1 MQLENYN
8 FTGKEDFK
16 NLWMTTVTNEYGLF
30 RGRENEL
37 GEIFE
42 TLFDNTDVELFNS
55 HKNKTTVMPMIDF
68 VNQVYEDKVIMI
80 EHGVMFSAK
89 PEDMS
94 PAVMTEDYLKKQRKI
109 VKKEANYNLT
119 EGDKVKGK
127 IQNIMQDN
135 IKLIMNTFYGIMNNA
150 YSKFYNKDLGGSI
163 TCKSRHTISLNGLA
177 CEAFMGYYRFRNVG
191 AIKHMIKEINSS
203 GSAEGIQLF
212 TEESYQRFCTA
223 EERRVHSC

>member
-16 NLWMTTVTNEYGLF
+16 SLWMTTVTNEYGLF

-42 TLFDNTDVELFNS
+42 TLFDNTDIELFNS
-55 HKNKTTVMPMIDF
+55 HKNKTTVMPMMDF

-80 EHGVMFSAK
+80 EHGVMFSSK
-89 PEDMS
+89 LEDMS

-135 IKLIMNTFYGIMNNA
+135 IKLLMNRMMF
-150 YSKFYNKDLGGSI
+150 
-163 TCKSRHTISLNGLA
+163 HTLEKVCARFSLIAGN
-177 CEAFMGYYRFRNVG
+177 C
-191 AIKHMIKEINSS
+191 
-203 GSAEGIQLF
+203 
-212 TEESYQRFCTA
+212 
-223 EERRVHSC
+223 

>member
-1 MQLENYN
+1 MQLKNYN

-55 HKNKTTVMPMIDF
+55 HKNKTTVMPMMDF

-80 EHGVMFSAK
+80 EHGVMFSSK

-135 IKLIMNTFYGIMNNA
+135 IKLLMNRMMF
-150 YSKFYNKDLGGSI
+150 
-163 TCKSRHTISLNGLA
+163 HTLEKVCARFSLIAGN
-177 CEAFMGYYRFRNVG
+177 C
-191 AIKHMIKEINSS
+191 
-203 GSAEGIQLF
+203 
-212 TEESYQRFCTA
+212 
-223 EERRVHSC
+223 